1 MTTNALTFINT
12 NSFQITNSTKEKLL
26 GIKFYSKLSFKHH
39 VSILCKEAS
48 QKLHTLTKIVDYMNL
63 SKRKVFMYIFVI
75 TQFNYC
81 LLVWMFHCRKLNHVS
96 IAYMTAHRVASQD
109 CKSTFL
115 ELLQRD
121 NLQDVATDIFKGKND
136 LLPKIMK

>member
-1 MTTNALTFINT
+1 
-12 NSFQITNSTKEKLL
+12 
-26 GIKFYSKLSFKHH
+26 
-39 VSILCKEAS
+39 
-48 QKLHTLTKIVDYMNL
+48 
-63 SKRKVFMYIFVI
+63 
-75 TQFNYC
+75 
-81 LLVWMFHCRKLNHVS
+81 MFHSRKLNHVS